1 MEPVDLEE
9 LGRSTFPH
17 ETCGPAGGSSAAG
30 HLSHPFPKLISDGA
44 MDLGDRM
51 TTSKMTKSA
60 STDTELTL
68 SGLRGTLQQA
78 PASARAVAALTQN
91 PGCTRRRV
99 IDASGIPAHTLAE
112 RVGFPATRG
121 QSPFAITSGNA
132 FEDQLKRRSNYEGL
146 VSALRPFV
154 DLPTDGLI
162 VSDLNNVGHYEDKRA
177 WKDARVAK
185 TDKVLSQL
193 ARGDADAPHIVDH
206 PMLIMDLSGTSLYLE
221 PDALAFRVGSDLELV
236 EIKSFP
242 IIDGQADPS
251 KVSATAGQS
260 AVYVL
265 ALRATLER
273 LGFDPEILRWSVILV
288 APRNFGRQP
297 TAHRVPLR
305 KKAMS
310 ISRVLDGAASLS
322 DVLSSLPP
330 ALTLDVG
337 VGSEADPVETARRLE
352 MIPCL
357 FVPECLSSCDLAS
370 FCREQAI
377 RDDSPSRLGR
387 QVRDMLGGVERL
399 GDALILA
406 EADPASVDEE
416 YRDVAESLHF
426 AMGALKRARG
436 SLPSKLIRSSRWR

>member
-1 MEPVDLEE
+1 
-9 LGRSTFPH
+9 
-17 ETCGPAGGSSAAG
+17 
-30 HLSHPFPKLISDGA
+30 
-44 MDLGDRM
+44 MD
-51 TTSKMTKSA
+51 
-60 STDTELTL
+60 
-68 SGLRGTLQQA
+68 QA

-99 IDASGIPAHTLAE
+99 IDAAGIPAHVLAE
-112 RVGFPATRG
+112 RVRFPSTRG
-121 QSPFAITSGNA
+121 QSPFAITSGNT
-132 FEDQLKRRSNYEGL
+132 FEEQLKGRSNYEGL
-146 VSALRPFV
+146 AAALRPFV
-154 DLPTDGLI
+154 DLPSEGLI
-162 VSDLNNVGHYEDKRA
+162 VSDLNDVGRYEDPVA

-185 TDKVLSQL
+185 TDDVLSKL

-206 PMLIMDLSGTSLYLE
+206 PMLIIDLSGTSVYLE

-236 EIKSFP
+236 EIKSYP

-260 AVYVL
+260 AVYIL
-265 ALRATLER
+265 ALRATLQR
-273 LGFDPEILRWSVILV
+273 LGFDPGVLRWSVILV

-310 ISRVLDGAASLS
+310 ISRVLNGATSMS
-322 DVLSSLPP
+322 DVLADLPED
-330 ALTLDVG
+330 LTLDVCED
-337 VGSEADPVETARRLE
+337 GSDLSDADASETARRLE

-357 FVPECLSSCDLAS
+357 FVPECLSSCDLAA

-399 GDALILA
+399 NDALVLA
-406 EADPASVDEE
+406 EADPSSVDEQF
-416 YRDVAESLHF
+416 RDVAESLQS
-426 AMGALKRARG
+426 AMGALRRARD
-436 SLPSKLIRSSRWR
+436 SVDADARRNRRRR